1 MPESRSVLLLEPD
14 YLLRRTV
21 VAAARSLFQVDIT
34 ETSRYENAQTLVR
47 GQRYDGLIL
56 ALDDQS
62 DQVLTLVQKLRAGEL
77 LPAHDSP
84 VALLCYEPDV
94 RRAEIIQ
101 ALGVQ
106 SVVTKPA
113 KVKQILGALAT
124 MAPVRPGIQAQMR

>member
-34 ETSRYENAQTLVR
+34 ETSRYESAQALVR

-56 ALDDQS
+56 ALDEQS